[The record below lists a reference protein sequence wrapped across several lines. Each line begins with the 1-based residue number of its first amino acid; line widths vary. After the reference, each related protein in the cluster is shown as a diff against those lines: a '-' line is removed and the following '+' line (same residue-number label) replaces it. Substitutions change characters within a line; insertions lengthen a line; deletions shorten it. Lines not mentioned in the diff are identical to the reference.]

1 MLREPDDWRRYQAA
15 KGLGT
20 LVRRHPELAG
30 PAVIEALVAE
40 LAGPHFLVRWAATTS
55 LGHAAANA
63 DPATR
68 RAVVEALVPL
78 LDDPT
83 PLVRDRAMLTI
94 GRIDPAP
101 ARDLLL
107 ARLGG
112 RRPQARAAEALGGM
126 RTADPTVIAALCTVL
141 ADSVAGGAA
150 ALSLAR
156 TDSFAAVRP
165 LLLHPSNSVRANSL
179 RVIILIGAPGY
190 VELCADAL
198 ADPSVEVRIRAVA
211 GLAAGARWDLLD
223 AAAADHERVRIAVAD
238 ALVRTDDAGALLR
251 RLMADPVGSVRHAAR
266 WAWSARLERAPV
278 EHLRAAIAAAGPAEA
293 SAASRTEASAA
304 EASPAEAALTRA
316 VAARRLADL
325 GDRADV
331 DRLVALLDDP
341 DEQVRWAALRALPLL
356 VSRLRRRTAGLRRW
370 LAGPITRLAGHAPE
384 RRIRDAAKKAL
395 ASLSISDGHGVYGVR
410 GAPNAERNPH
420 AVHAVDDRGRT
431 G

>member
-1 MLREPDDWRRYQAA
+1 MRERQVDRLVRMLREPDDWRRYQAA

-30 PAVIEALVAE
+30 PAVIEALIAE
-40 LAGPHFLVRWAATTS
+40 LAGPHFLVRWAAVTS
-55 LGHAAANA
+55 LGHAAADA
-63 DPATR
+63 DPSTR
-68 RAVVEALVPL
+68 HAVVEALVPL

-83 PLVRDRAMLTI
+83 PLVRARAMLTI

-126 RTADPTVIAALCTVL
+126 RTDDPTVIAALCAVL
-141 ADSVAGGAA
+141 ADSQAGGAA
-150 ALSLAR
+150 TLSLAR
-156 TDSFAAVRP
+156 MDSSAAVRP
-165 LLLHPSNSVRANSL
+165 LLLHPSNQVRANSL
-179 RVIILIGAPGY
+179 RVLILVEAPGY

-223 AAAADHERVRIAVAD
+223 AAAADHDRVRLAVAD

-266 WAWSARLERAPV
+266 WAWTARLERAPV
-278 EHLRAAIAAAGPAEA
+278 EHLRAAVADD
-293 SAASRTEASAA
+293 
-304 EASPAEAALTRA
+304 SPLSRA
-316 VAARRLADL
+316 VAARSLARM
-325 GDRADV
+325 GDRTDV
-331 DRLVALLDDP
+331 DRLRALLDDP
-341 DEQVRWAALRALPLL
+341 DEQVRWEALRALPVL
-356 VSRLRRRTAGLRRW
+356 VSRLRLRTAGLRRW

-384 RRIRDAAKKAL
+384 RRIREAAKNAL
-395 ASLSISDGHGVYGVR
+395 ASLSISDRHGVYGVR

>member
-1 MLREPDDWRRYQAA
+1 MRERQVDRLVRMLREPDDWRRYQAA

-30 PAVIEALVAE
+30 PAVVEGLVAE
-40 LAGPHFLVRWAATTS
+40 LADPHFLVRWAATTS
-55 LGHAAANA
+55 LGHAAADA

-83 PLVRDRAMLTI
+83 PLVRGRAMLTI
-94 GRIDPAP
+94 GRIDPAS
-101 ARDLLL
+101 ARDTLL
-107 ARLGG
+107 ARLGE
-112 RRPQARAAEALGGM
+112 RRSPARAAEALGGM
-126 RTADPTVIAALCTVL
+126 RTADPTVIAALCTAL
-141 ADSVAGGAA
+141 ADSMAGGAA

-156 TDSFAAVRP
+156 MDSFAAVRP

-179 RVIILIGAPGY
+179 RVLTLIEAPGY

-238 ALVRTDDAGALLR
+238 ALVRTDDAEALLR
-251 RLMADPVGSVRHAAR
+251 RLMADPIGGVRHAAR
-266 WAWSARLERAPV
+266 WAWTARLERAPV
-278 EHLRAAIAAAGPAEA
+278 EHLRAAVAVTSTAEA
-293 SAASRTEASAA
+293 DA
-304 EASPAEAALTRA
+304 AEAALTRA
-316 VAARRLADL
+316 VAARRLADI
-325 GDRADV
+325 GDRTDV
-331 DRLVALLDDP
+331 DRLLTLLDDP
-341 DEQVRWAALRALPLL
+341 DEQVRWEALRALPVL

-370 LAGPITRLAGHAPE
+370 LAGPITRLAEHAPE